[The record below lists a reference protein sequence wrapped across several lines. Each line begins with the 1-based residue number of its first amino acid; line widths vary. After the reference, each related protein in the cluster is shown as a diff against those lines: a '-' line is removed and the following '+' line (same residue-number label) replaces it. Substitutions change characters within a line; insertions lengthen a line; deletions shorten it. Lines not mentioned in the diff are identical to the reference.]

1 MAQVLLIILDFLG
14 TIAFAISGAVV
25 AGRKEM
31 DIFGVNVLA
40 VATATGGGI
49 LRDLMIGSTPPMVFQ
64 NPIYAIVAI
73 LLANFV
79 FIYMYKVTQDCR
91 S

>member
-31 DIFGVNVLA
+31 DLFGVNVLA

-73 LLANFV
+73 LLANLV

>member
-73 LLANFV
+73 LLANLV